1 VQYWFEHSTGPSFE
15 LPRIRSTEETN
26 MRVIPIATDVNADAE
41 GCGESSGEVPKLDL
55 PLARREFLKGSGI
68 LMGTVAAGSVI
79 AALAP
84 SPVWAV
90 ELKTLSKA
98 EGEAIMAMGRVMFPH
113 AKLPDAVYALL
124 AKDIDGVASSG
135 AESARMIRDGIA
147 SLNQGGN
154 GHFAKADA
162 ATKKLTVKQMEGNPF
177 FNAVRGQAITSLYN
191 NDMAF
196 ASFGYPGSAWEK
208 GGYITRGFQDLKWL
222 PAPSASASPKPYM
235 G

>member
-1 VQYWFEHSTGPSFE
+1 
-15 LPRIRSTEETN
+15 
-26 MRVIPIATDVNADAE
+26 MRVIPIAPAVNADADA
-41 GCGESSGEVPKLDL
+41 CGETSGEVPKLDL
-55 PLARREFLKGSGI
+55 PLARREFLQGSGI
-68 LMGTVAAGSVI
+68 LMGTIAAGSAI

-90 ELKTLSKA
+90 ELKTLTKA
-98 EGEAIMAMGRVMFPH
+98 EGETIMAMGRVMFPH

-124 AKDIDGVASSG
+124 AKDIDAAASSS
-135 AESARMIRDGIA
+135 ADSARMVRDGIA
-147 SLNQGGN
+147 TLNQGGN
-154 GHFAKADA
+154 GNFVKADA

-177 FNAVRGQAITSLYN
+177 FNTVRGQAITSLYN

-196 ASFGYPGSAWEK
+196 ATFGYPGSAWEK